1 MAEYYALQ
9 TALCF
14 SIAHIFVRRG
24 LVHSNAV
31 TGSVISLGTSA
42 LIFWLLL
49 LATVPLADLL
59 NPGIGYFIAGGVFA
73 PAIGQTLGYIGMER
87 LGVARSSPIVNTS
100 PIFSSLLAV
109 VFLGEVWV
117 PQNIAGT
124 CLVIAGVVVLSY
136 RNPTDGHWHFKDAIY
151 PVLAALAFGISSN
164 LRKAG
169 LTEVPRPLLG
179 AAVTLGTAFLVLLLI
194 IQLRGG
200 RQALAWNAEGAK
212 WMIAGALVNTCALL
226 SFFSALNIGQIVR
239 IEPLVA
245 CNPLLSIVWTGIFLR
260 GIERLTGRIITGA
273 LITVAGTLLVV
284 TARH

>member
-14 SIAHIFVRRG
+14 SIAHILVRRG
-24 LVHSNAV
+24 LVHSNAL
-31 TGSVISLGTSA
+31 TGSLISLGTSA

-49 LATVPLADLL
+49 IAFVPLSNLRV
-59 NPGIGYFIAGGVFA
+59 PGVGYFVAGGIFA

-100 PIFSSLLAV
+100 PLFSSILAV
-109 VFLGEVWV
+109 IFLGEVWV
-117 PQNIAGT
+117 LQNIIGT
-124 CLVIAGVVVLSY
+124 CLVIVGVIVLSA
-136 RNPTDGHWHFKDAIY
+136 RNATDGHWRIKDVTF

-179 AAVTLGTAFLVLLLI
+179 AAVTLGTAFLVVLLI
-194 IQLRGG
+194 VQLRGG
-200 RQALAWNAEGAK
+200 RRALEWNAQGGK
-212 WMIAGALVNTCALL
+212 WMVAGALVNTCALL
-226 SFFSALNIGQIVR
+226 SFFAALNIGHVVR

-260 GIERLTGRIITGA
+260 GIERLTGRIVVGA
-273 LITVAGTLLVV
+273 LVTVAGTVLVV
-284 TARH
+284 TAK